1 MSDVVCDFLVPLD
14 SFETKP
20 TFLLEPES
28 CSIHSRKHESIR
40 HSDILLF
47 DQTKLM

>member
-20 TFLLEPES
+20 TFLLEARE
-28 CSIHSRKHESIR
+28 
-40 HSDILLF
+40 LF
-47 DQTKLM
+47 NSFKET